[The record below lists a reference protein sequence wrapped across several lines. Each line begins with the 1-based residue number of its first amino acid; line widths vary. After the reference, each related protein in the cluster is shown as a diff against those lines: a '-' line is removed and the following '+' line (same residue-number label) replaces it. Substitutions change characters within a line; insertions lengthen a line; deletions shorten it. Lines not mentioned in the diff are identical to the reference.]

1 MIHARSEPGKRSHW
15 LLLSLGLSLSV
26 CAGCAYKPVLELQQ
40 TREAVAGALDFEA
53 DIYAPEEFELAQFN
67 LESGEFA
74 IAEQEQAP
82 AWGRNYDQSL
92 EFLALAFEQASQAQA
107 IAEAHKADVFEQ
119 AQRALPT
126 SQLAFQS
133 AFEEV
138 ESARSGPITRQQIQ
152 SFEDEL
158 AGIFATLNEAEDI
171 YDNGDY
177 PGAFILLQE
186 VQERSAALEAGARLI
201 VDLGNE

>member
-1 MIHARSEPGKRSHW
+1 MCVG
-15 LLLSLGLSLSV
+15 LGLVLL
-26 CAGCAYKPVLELQQ
+26 AGCAEKPVLELQQ

-53 DIYAPEEFELAQFN
+53 DLYAPEEFELAQFN

-74 IAEQEQAP
+74 IAEQDQVP

-92 EFLALAFEQASQAQA
+92 EFLALAFEQAGQAQT
-107 IAEAHKADVFEQ
+107 IAETNKADVFEQ
-119 AQRALPT
+119 AERALPR
-126 SQLAFQS
+126 SQLAFQRT
-133 AFEEV
+133 FEAV
-138 ESARSGPITRQQIQ
+138 DAALGGAITRQQIQ

-171 YDNGDY
+171 YDDGNY
-177 PGAFILLQE
+177 TGAFILLEE
-186 VQERSAALEAGARLI
+186 VRERSVALEASAQLI